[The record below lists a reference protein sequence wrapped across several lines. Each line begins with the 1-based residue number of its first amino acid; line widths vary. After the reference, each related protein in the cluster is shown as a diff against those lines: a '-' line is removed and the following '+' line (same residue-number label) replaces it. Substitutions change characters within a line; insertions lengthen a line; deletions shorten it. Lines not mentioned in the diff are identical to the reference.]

1 MRSDVEINLCEL
13 FEWPQTNPCH
23 PRRSYPTRFPL
34 SARQQSSTRK
44 ARSSLNT
51 TYEEQ
56 RRKNHQYNSPPPPI
70 SISIMDTTTHPNPQ
84 PNPHHRKIDL
94 QSPADLLYL
103 QRNLSASATA
113 KLNLHFPPKHAYATH
128 IPLDGVNPNN
138 ISPSQP
144 TEQTTVDPL
153 RTRVEELV
161 STFLRETWSGAKH
174 SISVNGLDA
183 NDIPDFF
190 TPPPTSSSNPTSTSV
205 NSPPP
210 TIEIEGIDYTYTPY
224 DPRLSTKLASL
235 YSELESLTST
245 VSNLRRTNPRS
256 GAENYLSALS
266 NTLEADESVH
276 HTKLQEAQ
284 QIPSQNLLNTQK
296 IEADT
301 PILYERGIS
310 ELAGL
315 SGLVSKTKTATA
327 AEGEAGGRKRKQDNS
342 SISLTETVGK
352 VQRARRVVGE
362 LE

>member
-1 MRSDVEINLCEL
+1 
-13 FEWPQTNPCH
+13 
-23 PRRSYPTRFPL
+23 
-34 SARQQSSTRK
+34 
-44 ARSSLNT
+44 
-51 TYEEQ
+51 
-56 RRKNHQYNSPPPPI
+56 
-70 SISIMDTTTHPNPQ
+70 MDTTTHPNPQ

-128 IPLDGVNPNN
+128 IPLDGNPNN
-138 ISPSQP
+138 TSPSQP

-161 STFLRETWSGAKH
+161 TTFLRETWSGAKH

-183 NDIPDFF
+183 NEIPDLF
-190 TPPPTSSSNPTSTSV
+190 TPSPTSTSNPTSISA
-205 NSPPP
+205 NNPP
-210 TIEIEGIDYTYTPY
+210 TTEIEGIDFTYSPY
-224 DPRLSTKLASL
+224 DPRLSTKLAHL

-256 GAENYLSALS
+256 GAENYLSSLQS
-266 NTLEADESVH
+266 TLEADDSTH
-276 HTKLQEAQ
+276 HTQLEQSQ
-284 QIPSQNLLNTQK
+284 LVPSQNLLNTQK

-301 PILYERGIS
+301 PTLYERGLS
-310 ELAGL
+310 ELANL
-315 SGLVSKTKTATA
+315 SGLAPKSKASTA
-327 AEGEAGGRKRKQDNS
+327 AAGEGGGGRKRKQDNS